1 MVAPYSSCQHSEES
15 ILSQNKTQE
24 FAGKTIAEARA
35 LAARYGYTAGGIT
48 YISGALCVI
57 RFEKAA

>member
-1 MVAPYSSCQHSEES
+1 MSKP
-15 ILSQNKTQE
+15 QE

-35 LAARYGYTAGGIT
+35 LAARYGYTSGGFF
-48 YISGALCVI
+48 YICGPLCVI

>member
-1 MVAPYSSCQHSEES
+1 MSTSEE
-15 ILSQNKTQE
+15 
-24 FAGKTIAEARA
+24 FVGKSIAEARA
-35 LAARYGYTAGGIT
+35 LAARYGYTSGGFT

>member
-35 LAARYGYTAGGIT
+35 LAARYGYTTGGFV
-48 YISGALCVI
+48 YICGALCVI

>member
-15 ILSQNKTQE
+15 ILSQNKPQE

-35 LAARYGYTAGGIT
+35 LATRYGYTSGGFV
-48 YISGALCVI
+48 YICGALCVI
-57 RFEKAA
+57 RFQETA

>member
-1 MVAPYSSCQHSEES
+1 MAHPMRHDMNTASKKPAAEVEEFS
-15 ILSQNKTQE
+15 
-24 FAGKTIAEARA
+24 GKTLPQARA
-35 LAARYGYTAGGIT
+35 LAARYGYTGPGFT

>member
-35 LAARYGYTAGGIT
+35 LAARYGYTTGGFV
-48 YISGALCVI
+48 YICGALCVI
-57 RFEKAA
+57 RFQETA

>member
-1 MVAPYSSCQHSEES
+1 M
-15 ILSQNKTQE
+15 SQNKTQE

-35 LAARYGYTAGGIT
+35 LAARYGYTGPGFT

>member
-1 MVAPYSSCQHSEES
+1 MSNSTP
-15 ILSQNKTQE
+15 QE

-35 LAARYGYTAGGIT
+35 LAARYGYTGPGFT

-57 RFEKAA
+57 RFEKSA

>member
-1 MVAPYSSCQHSEES
+1 MSTSE
-15 ILSQNKTQE
+15 E

-35 LAARYGYTAGGIT
+35 LAARYGYTGPGFT

-57 RFEKAA
+57 RFQETA

>member
-1 MVAPYSSCQHSEES
+1 MVAPYSACRHSEES
-15 ILSQNKTQE
+15 ILSQNKIQE

-35 LAARYGYTAGGIT
+35 LAARYGYTAGGFT